1 MMPHWAMASMP
12 LHGTFAR
19 VYGTALPPQ
28 GYVQFCTAKPLE
40 CKNDDKRRKRV
51 DANPARLAELDLVN
65 RAVNAEIAPVEDIEQ
80 YGVEEYWT
88 LPTSGRGDCEE
99 YVLVKRKKLIATGWP
114 PSALLITVVLDENR
128 QGHAV
133 LTARMSRG
141 DVVLD
146 NKNSELKSWSDTPY
160 IYLMRQSYLNP
171 NRWVSLAPIARDPG
185 AMTAGMQRR

>member
-1 MMPHWAMASMP
+1 MPQWAMASMP

-28 GYVQFCTAKPLE
+28 GYVQFCTAMPRE
-40 CKNDDKRRKRV
+40 CETRDSRRQRV
-51 DANPARLAELDLVN
+51 DSSPDRLAELDLVN
-65 RAVNAEIAPVEDIEQ
+65 RSVNAEIAPVEDIDQ
-80 YGVEEYWT
+80 YGLEEYWT

-99 YVLVKRKKLIATGWP
+99 YVLVKRKRLMVTGWP

-171 NRWVSLAPIARDPG
+171 NRWVSLAPVSRHKR